1 MRNNT
6 MKFSIITPTYKR
18 GDLLTR
24 TIESVLRQT
33 YTDWEMIIVN
43 DSPDDSSY
51 KPFASSTTDTRIHYY
66 VNDTNRGVNYSRNR
80 ALDNISEG
88 SDWVIF
94 LDDDDYLAPDALAT
108 FHKLATAHS
117 EDKWF
122 VTNRAYA
129 DGTLVTK
136 YPKPET
142 RYSYIKDVLLL
153 KRCKGDVTHCI
164 KTSLLRKVR
173 YSKYV
178 KQAEEWLFYYQ
189 IALHE
194 KMFYH
199 NHNSTLTDGYDR
211 VSGLNFRKRTRI
223 EQLETLRAFIREGYE
238 LHLLYHPTFL
248 IYQGMRFVRLFLKP

>member
-1 MRNNT
+1 ML

-18 GDLLTR
+18 RVLLDR
-24 TIESVLRQT
+24 AVQSVVSQS

-43 DSPDDSSY
+43 DSPDDFSYQAFTSSI
-51 KPFASSTTDTRIHYY
+51 TDPRIQYY

-80 ALDNISEG
+80 ALDTLSKD

-94 LDDDDYLAPDALAT
+94 LDDDDYLAPDALVT
-108 FHKLATAHS
+108 FSELATTHQDS
-117 EDKWF
+117 KWF

-142 RYSYIKDVLLL
+142 WYSYIKDVLIL

-164 KTSLLRKVR
+164 KTSLLANIR
-173 YSKYV
+173 YSKYI

-199 NHNSTLTDGYDR
+199 NHNSTLTDGYDK
-211 VSGLNFRKRTRI
+211 VSGLNFRKRTRS
-223 EQLETLRAFIREGYE
+223 EQLETLRAFIKEGYE
-238 LHLLYHPTFL
+238 LHLLHHPTFL
-248 IYQGMRFVRLFLKP
+248 IYLLMRFARLFLKV